1 MSKITLATLLANFD
15 FSFTDGIK
23 ASTFKMPANNLLVS
37 RPPEVYVK
45 ITKTAKF
52 TPFMY

>member
-1 MSKITLATLLANFD
+1 
-15 FSFTDGIK
+15 
-23 ASTFKMPANNLLVS
+23 MPANNLLVS

-52 TPFMY
+52 TPFMYWNW